1 MVWCAFVNPL
11 CCELTTQSP
20 NEYQQIEATSEKWSM
35 CCLLDSNLIG
45 QKNRLFIEIGPVEI
59 LLSNLFLT
67 NLKSEKNVV
76 VETLY
81 R

>member
-1 MVWCAFVNPL
+1 
-11 CCELTTQSP
+11 
-20 NEYQQIEATSEKWSM
+20 M